1 MSALRSP
8 AAAATIDEPS
18 LLSVASVASHSIL
31 TGAAVGCALGG
42 GFHIVAGGALLLSGR
57 RTSLTPAL
65 VASQSVGAAARLAAV
80 FASYTAL
87 RGLLRGTLYSLG
99 APRVDAVASA
109 VAGGAV
115 VSAATLMSPARR
127 ALLETSFARAV
138 ESAQGATA
146 RGGAPGRA
154 ALPAHILAAAAA
166 VSGALT
172 LGGADLLILKPLG
185 LRW

>member
-1 MSALRSP
+1 MSVRSRFTE
-8 AAAATIDEPS
+8 AAVNDEPT
-18 LLSVASVASHSIL
+18 LLSFASIASQSIL
-31 TGAAVGCALGG
+31 KGAAVGCVLGG
-42 GFHIVAGGALLLSGR
+42 GFHIIAGGALLLSGR

-65 VASQSVGAAARLAAV
+65 VATQSVGAAARLAAV

-87 RGLLRGTLYSLG
+87 RGLLRGTLYSLDM
-99 APRVDAVASA
+99 PRVDAISSA
-109 VAGGAV
+109 MAGGAV

-138 ESAQGATA
+138 ESAQGSSRVAA
-146 RGGAPGRA
+146 GRA
-154 ALPAHILAAAAA
+154 ALPTHILAAAAA